1 LRGQRDR
8 GIENLVK
15 KFLAFLLNP
24 SARYSLGILVVVGI
38 LLGAGGLTVFD
49 FAMHETSTD
58 KFCLSCH
65 ELEVNIGREY
75 VGMSHSLNARGF
87 QVTCSDCHLPKPF
100 VPKMKRKLRAVAEIY
115 HHILGTIDT
124 PEKFEAHRMTM
135 ATRVWAEMNETDS
148 RECRDCHKAD
158 QWDLEAQT
166 QEVRDFHVGALSK
179 DKTCID
185 CHKGVAHKLPEGIEP
200 DEKHQGMDPMKA
212 AAAR

>member
-1 LRGQRDR
+1 
-8 GIENLVK
+8 VK
-15 KFLAFLLNP
+15 KLWTFLTIP
-24 SARYSLGILVVVGI
+24 STRYSLGILVVAGVI
-38 LLGAGGLTVFD
+38 LGAGGLTVFD
-49 FAMHETSTD
+49 VAMHETSTNE
-58 KFCLSCH
+58 FCLDCH

-75 VGMSHSLNARGF
+75 VFMSHSLNARGV

-100 VPKMKRKLRAVAEIY
+100 IPKMMRKFRAVGEIY

-148 RECRDCHKAD
+148 RECRDCHKSD
-158 QWDLEAQT
+158 EWDLEAQT

-185 CHKGVAHKLPEGIEP
+185 CHKGVAHKLPEGIVP
-200 DEKHQGMDPMKA
+200 DEQLPGMDPMKA
-212 AAAR
+212 AAAQ